1 MYLFEFN
8 DSYGKSI
15 GKIKLDKYDNMYSLD
30 VDLTLDKKTYLV
42 TYSSKVKDYEKNKKY
57 TINDLVHIK
66 YSEDEIIKF
75 SGDIKNNIEVNVDST
90 IKEEVGEVVIRSSL
104 TEVEETNYNNI
115 KERLTERFER

>member
-1 MYLFEFN
+1 M
-8 DSYGKSI
+8 
-15 GKIKLDKYDNMYSLD
+15 
-30 VDLTLDKKTYLV
+30 
-42 TYSSKVKDYEKNKKY
+42 KY

-90 IKEEVGEVVIRSSL
+90 IKEEVGDVVIRSSL
-104 TEVEETNYNNI
+104 TEVEEINYNNI